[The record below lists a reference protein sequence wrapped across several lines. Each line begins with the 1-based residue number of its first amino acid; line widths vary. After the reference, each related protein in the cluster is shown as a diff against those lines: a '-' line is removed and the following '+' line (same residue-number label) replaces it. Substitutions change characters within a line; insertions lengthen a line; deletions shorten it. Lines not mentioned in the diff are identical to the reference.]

1 MESNTKK
8 HKLAKITISI
18 LLIAALLCLS
28 YFCFEGFILDYM
40 NRPSHRAVYLSEQG
54 CADALGISALDYDS
68 IQNEFGAATASDKV
82 ESDFRSGVLILEDHY
97 PSFTAYSTEVNE
109 KDGLSH
115 YTYLIKITDESRRF
129 GWLHIGI
136 CSSRALVRLAYLFD
150 ETIDAKELAYS
161 AEDYPAVD
169 EGFYGEDWSRILFCY
184 DENDKVESMAYEP
197 PEFY

>member
-18 LLIAALLCLS
+18 LLIAALLSLA
-28 YFCFEGFILDYM
+28 YFCFSGFILDYM
-40 NRPSHRAVYLSEQG
+40 NRPSHSAVYLSEQG
-54 CADALGISALDYDS
+54 YADALGISALDYDS
-68 IQNEFGAATASDKV
+68 IQNELGAATVSGKV
-82 ESDFRSGVLILEDHY
+82 ESDFRSDILILEDQY
-97 PSFTAYSTEVNE
+97 PSFTTFSTEVNE

-136 CSSRALVRLAYLFD
+136 GSSRALVRLAYLFD
-150 ETIDAKELAYS
+150 EKIDAKELAYS

>member
-18 LLIAALLCLS
+18 LLIAALSLAYLCFS
-28 YFCFEGFILDYM
+28 GFILDYM
-40 NRPSHRAVYLSEQG
+40 NRPSQSAVYLSEQG
-54 CADALGISALDYDS
+54 YADALGISALDYDS
-68 IQNEFGAATASDKV
+68 IQTELGAATASDKV
-82 ESDFRSGVLILEDHY
+82 ESALRSGILILEDQY

-136 CSSRALVRLAYLFD
+136 GSSRALVHLAYLFD

-169 EGFYGEDWSRILFCY
+169 EAFYGEDWSRILFCY
-184 DENDKVESMAYEP
+184 DENNKVESMAYEP

>member
-1 MESNTKK
+1 MESDTKK
-8 HKLAKITISI
+8 HKLAQITISI
-18 LLIAALLCLS
+18 LLVAALLSLA
-28 YFCFEGFILDYM
+28 YLCFSGFILDYM
-40 NRPSHRAVYLSEQG
+40 NRPSHSAVYLSEQG
-54 CADALGISALDYDS
+54 YANALGISALDYDS
-68 IQNEFGAATASDKV
+68 IQTELGTATASDKV
-82 ESDFRSGVLILEDHY
+82 ESALKSGILIREDQY
-97 PSFTAYSTEVNE
+97 PNFTVYSTEVSE

-129 GWLHIGI
+129 GWLHVGIG
-136 CSSRALVRLAYLFD
+136 SSRALVRLAYLFD

-184 DENDKVESMAYEP
+184 DENNKVESMAYEP

>member
-8 HKLAKITISI
+8 HKQAKITFSI
-18 LLIAALLCLS
+18 LLIAALLSLA
-28 YFCFEGFILDYM
+28 YFCFSGSILDYL

-54 CADALGISALDYDS
+54 YADALGISALDYDS
-68 IQNEFGAATASDKV
+68 IHNELGAATASDKV
-82 ESDFRSGVLILEDHY
+82 ESDFRSGVLILEDQY
-97 PSFTAYSTEVNE
+97 PSFTVYSTEVNE
-109 KDGLSH
+109 KDSPSH

-136 CSSRALVRLAYLFD
+136 GSSRALVRLAYLFD

-184 DENDKVESMAYEP
+184 DENGKVESMAYEP